1 MTKTFH
7 VDTAEQA
14 FDVLRAESRKGP
26 PRHCSD
32 CQLCCRL
39 LPVPPLGK
47 KAGERCQHQK
57 FGKGCAVYLKQRMP
71 MACRLWNCR
80 WLVNDDTA
88 DLSRP
93 DRSHYV
99 IDLMSDFITLED
111 NATKQRTTIQVV
123 QIWIDPA
130 YPDAHRDPHLRQY
143 LLRRSKEGFAAMV
156 RYDAR
161 RAIILFP
168 PSMVSG
174 TPPEGWQRPDG
185 WIEVPYDSPN
195 VVVEHDHR
203 AAEIAKAIIDD
214 QPIRNR

>member
-1 MTKTFH
+1 VTR
-7 VDTAEQA
+7 Q
-14 FDVLRAESRKGP
+14 
-26 PRHCSD
+26 CSD

-39 LPVPPLGK
+39 LPVPPLNK

-57 FGKGCAVYLKQRMP
+57 FGKGCAVYDKPGIILDGERTRMADPKMEMP

-99 IDLMSDFITLED
+99 IDVVPDFITLQD
-111 NATKQRTTIQVV
+111 NVTGKRIDVQVV

-130 YPDAHRDPHLRQY
+130 HPDAHRDPKLRAY
-143 LLRRSKEGFAAMV
+143 LLRRSEEGIAAIV

-161 RAIILFP
+161 KAVILFP
-168 PSMVSG
+168 PSMIGG
-174 TPPEGWQRPDG
+174 TPPDGWLRPDG
-185 WIEVPYDSPN
+185 WVEVPHDSPVLN
-195 VVVEHDHR
+195 VQPEHAR
-203 AAEIAKAIIDD
+203 PPFQLSSE
-214 QPIRNR
+214 